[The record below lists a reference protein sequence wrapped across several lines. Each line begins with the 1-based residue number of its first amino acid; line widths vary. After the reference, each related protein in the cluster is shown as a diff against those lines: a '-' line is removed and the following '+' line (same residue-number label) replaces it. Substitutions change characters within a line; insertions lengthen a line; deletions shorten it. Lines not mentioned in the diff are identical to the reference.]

1 MKKIVEQFRY
11 LIIATLFLGPL
22 LYAHAAQNGPSAQ
35 MERLLAGNA
44 LHLQNAAQVKSFYQK
59 RDYEPA
65 WRLNE
70 SNAAQTVKDFVNF
83 IRSEL
88 NDNGLSEN
96 NYALATL
103 QAKVQSGSEDD
114 LLAADIMATD
124 TVLHIAHSF
133 AGEDPSPSTK
143 MEAWPIRRARL
154 DLVNGLNEAVKDRDV
169 SAYLQAL
176 LPRTPKYERLKQALA
191 EYRAIADKGGWIK
204 LPPRGTTLHPGDRDD
219 RIPIV
224 QQRLAQEGYM
234 EFDASRYQ
242 NPIYDDQLAEAVK
255 QFQDVHGLNPDA
267 ALGQETFRAFNV
279 STKDRIMQI
288 RVNMARM
295 RQSPNSTWENIVV
308 NIPSARISY
317 FRNGAQVYEAPVV
330 VGRIDRP
337 TPLVASE
344 IYEMIINPSW
354 YVPRSIAEKDILPKL
369 KEDPEYLESMG
380 ISLRGDETAGDIAA
394 RLKQKPGPGNS
405 LGRLKFNFQNPYA
418 IYLHGTPHVELFDRD
433 DRNRSSGCIRL
444 QKPEELAMIFLKDEP
459 QWTPDVLRQKIDS
472 LKTTTVKAPQRVPI
486 KVLYWTVLVDDQNR
500 VHFYNDVYGL
510 DREWA
515 GFL

>member
-1 MKKIVEQFRY
+1 MKKILEKFRY
-11 LIIATLFLGPL
+11 LIIVALFLGPL
-22 LYAHAAQNGPSAQ
+22 LYAHAAQTGPSAQ
-35 MERLLAGNA
+35 LERVLAHNT
-44 LHLQNAAQVKSFYQK
+44 LPLQNAALVKSFYQK

-65 WRLNE
+65 WRLNDE
-70 SNAAQTVKDFVNF
+70 NAQQTVKDFVAF
-83 IRSEL
+83 IRGEL
-88 NDNGLSEN
+88 NDNGLSES
-96 NYALATL
+96 NYAFATL
-103 QAKVQSGSEDD
+103 QAKVQSGSPDD
-114 LLAADIMATD
+114 LLAADIIATD

-133 AGEDPSPSTK
+133 AGEDASPSAK
-143 MEAWPIRRARL
+143 MQAWPIHRARM
-154 DLVNGLNEAVKDRDV
+154 DLVNGLNEAVKSRDV
-169 SAYLQAL
+169 SAYLNAL
-176 LPRTPKYERLKQALA
+176 LPQSPKYARLKQALA

-219 RIPIV
+219 RIPMLM
-224 QQRLAQEGYM
+224 QRLAQEDYL
-234 EFDASRYQ
+234 EFDAQRYQ
-242 NPIYDDQLAEAVK
+242 NPVYDDQLAEAVK

-267 ALGQETFRAFNV
+267 ALGPETIRAFNV

-295 RQSPNSTWENIVV
+295 RLSPSSTWENIVV
-308 NIPSARISY
+308 NIPSARITY
-317 FRNGAQVYEAPVV
+317 FRGGATAYEAPVV

-369 KEDPEYLESMG
+369 KQDPEYLEAMG
-380 ISLRGDETAGDIAA
+380 ISLRGDESIGDIAS

-444 QKPEELAMIFLKDEP
+444 QKPEDLAMIFLKDEP
-459 QWTPDVLRQKIDS
+459 QWTPEILRQKIDS
-472 LKTTTVKAPQRVPI
+472 VKTITVKAPQRVPI

-500 VHFYNDVYGL
+500 VHFFNDVYGL
-510 DREWA
+510 DRDWA
-515 GFL
+515 GYL